1 MILEL
6 WMVGVAIAFLLLIR
20 VPVGLAFIGPSLW
33 WALADGTSSGFAL
46 KTTFDGLNSFP
57 LLAVPLFILVGV
69 MANRLGIADRLY
81 EFCLAAL
88 GRMRGNLAYVNV
100 GSAVGFSWMSGSALA
115 DVAGLGKLQIPQMV
129 KAGYPFGFA
138 AGLTASSSLISPV
151 MPPSIP
157 AVIYA
162 ATATVSTG
170 ALFAASVM
178 PAFIM
183 AFGLCVYIFFWTAR
197 RPDLAS
203 VPFDRQRFV
212 RAAVGAA
219 GPVHTPVILLGGILS
234 GSFTPTEAASVA
246 VLYMLVLGLVYRSV
260 TLRLLLQALRETA
273 VITGGI
279 ALILGAAALLGLIL
293 TRAQVSQNVAEFLTA
308 VSENPVV
315 FMILVNIILL
325 VLGALIDATAVIL
338 VTVPVLLP
346 IATELGIDP
355 IYFGV
360 VMIINLMIGLL
371 TPPVGSVLYITSS
384 VTGRPVDLVFRG
396 VAPFLIPLVAVL
408 VLITAV
414 PEVALWLPR
423 VLGF

>member
-6 WMVGVAIAFLLLIR
+6 WMVGVVIAVLLFLR

-33 WALADGTSSGFAL
+33 YALADGNSNGFSL

-69 MANRLGIADRLY
+69 LANRLGIADRLY

-88 GRMRGNLAYVNV
+88 GRIRGNLAYVNI

-115 DVAGLGKLQIPQMV
+115 DVAGLGKMQIPHMV
-129 KAGYPFGFA
+129 RAGYPYPFA
-138 AGLTASSSLISPV
+138 AGLTAASSLISPV

-170 ALFAASVM
+170 ALFAASVI
-178 PAFIM
+178 PAFLM
-183 AFGLCVYIFFWTAR
+183 AAGLVVYVFIWTSR
-197 RPDLAS
+197 RPDLAA

-212 RAAVGAA
+212 KATIGTL
-219 GPVHTPVILLGGILS
+219 GPALVPLILLGGILS
-234 GSFTPTEAASVA
+234 GTFTPTEAASVA
-246 VLYMLVLGLVYRSV
+246 VLSMLVLGLVYR
-260 TLRLLLQALRETA
+260 TLTPRVFLQALRETA
-273 VITGGI
+273 TITGGI

-293 TRAQVSQNVAEFLTA
+293 TRAHVSRDVAEFLTS
-308 VSENPVV
+308 VSTEPWV
-315 FMILVNIILL
+315 FIVLVNVILL
-325 VLGALIDATAVIL
+325 ILGALIDATAIIL

-346 IATELGIDP
+346 IATDLGIDP
-355 IYFGV
+355 VYFGV

-384 VTGRPVDLVFRG
+384 VTGRPVDVVFRG
-396 VAPFLIPLVAVL
+396 IAPFLIPLLAVL
-408 VLITAV
+408 VLVSAF
-414 PEVALWLPR
+414 PAVALWLPR
-423 VLGF
+423 MLGF

>member
-57 LLAVPLFILVGV
+57 LLAVPLFVLVGV

-88 GRMRGNLAYVNV
+88 GRVRGNLAYVNV

-170 ALFAASVM
+170 ALFAASVL
-178 PAFIM
+178 PALAM
-183 AFGLCVYIFFWTAR
+183 AIGLCVYIFFWTAR
-197 RPDLAS
+197 RPDLGS
-203 VPFDRQRFV
+203 VPFDRHRFV
-212 RAAVGAA
+212 RAAIGAA
-219 GPVHTPVILLGGILS
+219 GAILTPVILLGGILS
-234 GSFTPTEAASVA
+234 GTFTPTEAASVA
-246 VLYMLVLGLVYRSV
+246 VLYMLVLGFIYRSV
-260 TLRLLLQALRETA
+260 TLRLLLQSLRETV

-293 TRAQVSQNVAEFLTA
+293 TRARVSQNVAEFLTS
-308 VSENPVV
+308 VSESPVV
-315 FMILVNIILL
+315 FMILVNILLLILGS
-325 VLGALIDATAVIL
+325 VIDATAVIL

-346 IATELGIDP
+346 IATGLGIDP

-408 VLITAV
+408 VIITAF
-414 PEVALWLPR
+414 PDLALWLPK

>member
-57 LLAVPLFILVGV
+57 LLAVPLFVLVGV

-88 GRMRGNLAYVNV
+88 GRVRGNLAYVNV

-170 ALFAASVM
+170 ALFAASVL
-178 PAFIM
+178 PALAM
-183 AFGLCVYIFFWTAR
+183 AIGLCVYIFFWTAR
-197 RPDLAS
+197 RPDLGS
-203 VPFDRQRFV
+203 VPFDRHRFF
-212 RAAVGAA
+212 RAAIGAA
-219 GPVHTPVILLGGILS
+219 GAVLTPVILLGGILS
-234 GSFTPTEAASVA
+234 GTFTPTEAASVA
-246 VLYMLVLGLVYRSV
+246 VLYMLVLGFIYRSV
-260 TLRLLLQALRETA
+260 TLRVLLQSLRETA

-293 TRAQVSQNVAEFLTA
+293 TRARVSQNVAEFLTSI
-308 VSENPVV
+308 SESPIV
-315 FMILVNIILL
+315 FMILVNILLLILGT
-325 VLGALIDATAVIL
+325 VIDATAVIL

-346 IATELGIDP
+346 IATGLGIDP

-408 VLITAV
+408 VVITAF
-414 PEVALWLPR
+414 PDLALWLPK

>member
-6 WMVGVAIAFLLLIR
+6 WMVGAIIALLLFIR
-20 VPVGLAFIGPSLW
+20 VPVALAFIGPSLW
-33 WALADGTSSGFAL
+33 YAIADGRSSGFAL

-69 MANRLGIADRLY
+69 LANRIGIADRLY

-88 GRMRGNLAYVNV
+88 GRLRGNLAYVNV

-115 DVAGLGKLQIPQMV
+115 DVAGLGKMQIPAMV
-129 KAGYPFGFA
+129 KAGYPAGFA

-170 ALFAASVM
+170 ALFAASVL
-178 PAFIM
+178 PAFAM
-183 AFGLCVYIFFWTAR
+183 AAGLCIYILLWTMR
-197 RPDLAS
+197 RPQFAS
-203 VPFDRQRFV
+203 VPFDRSRFT
-212 RAAVGAA
+212 RAAVNAV
-219 GPVHTPVILLGGILS
+219 GPLLTPVILLGGILS
-234 GSFTPTEAASVA
+234 GTFTPTEAAAVA
-246 VLYMLVLGLVYRSV
+246 VLYMLILGLIYRSA
-260 TLRLLLQALRETA
+260 TPRLLLQALRETA
-273 VITGGI
+273 VITAGI
-279 ALILGAAALLGLIL
+279 TLILGAAALLGLLL
-293 TRAQVSQNVAEFLTA
+293 TRAHVSRNIAEYLTA
-308 VSENPVV
+308 VTESPWV

-325 VLGALIDATAVIL
+325 ILGALIDATAVIL

-346 IATELGIDP
+346 IAMELGVDP
-355 IYFGV
+355 VYFGV
-360 VMIINLMIGLL
+360 VMIMNLMIGLL

-384 VTGRPVDLVFRG
+384 VIAKPVDVVFRG

-408 VLITAV
+408 ILVTALPGLV
-414 PEVALWLPR
+414 LWLPGL
-423 VLGF
+423 LGF

>member
-69 MANRLGIADRLY
+69 MANRLGVADRLY
-81 EFCLAAL
+81 EFCLATL
-88 GRMRGNLAYVNV
+88 GRVRGNLAYVNV

-129 KAGYPFGFA
+129 KAGYPFSFA

-170 ALFAASVM
+170 ALFAASVI
-178 PAFIM
+178 PAFFM
-183 AFGLCVYIFFWTAR
+183 AVGLCLYIFFWTAR
-197 RPDLAS
+197 RPDLGS
-203 VPFDRQRFV
+203 VPFDGRRFL
-212 RAAVGAA
+212 RAAAGAA
-219 GPVHTPVILLGGILS
+219 GPVLTPVILLGGILS
-234 GSFTPTEAASVA
+234 GVFTPTEAAAVA
-246 VLYMLVLGLVYRSV
+246 ALYMLVLGIVYRSL

-293 TRAQVSQNVAEFLTA
+293 TRAQVSRNVAEFLTS
-308 VSENPVV
+308 VSESPVV
-315 FMILVNIILL
+315 FMILVNVILL
-325 VLGALIDATAVIL
+325 ILGAVIDATAVIL

-346 IATELGIDP
+346 IATDLGVDP
-355 IYFGV
+355 VYFGV

-396 VAPFLIPLVAVL
+396 VAPFLIPLIAVL
-408 VLITAV
+408 VLISAF
-414 PEVALWLPR
+414 PGVALWLPR
-423 VLGF
+423 LLGF

>member
-6 WMVGVAIAFLLLIR
+6 WMVAVVIALLLFLR

-33 WALADGTSSGFAL
+33 YALADGRSAGFSM

-69 MANRLGIADRLY
+69 LANRLGIADRLY

-88 GRMRGNLAYVNV
+88 GRLRGNLAYVNV

-115 DVAGLGKLQIPQMV
+115 DVAGLGKMQIPQMI
-129 KAGYPFGFA
+129 KAGYPAGFA

-170 ALFAASVM
+170 ALFAASVI
-178 PAFIM
+178 PAFAM
-183 AFGLCVYIFFWTAR
+183 AFGLCVYIFIWTLR
-197 RPDLAS
+197 RPEFTS
-203 VPFDRQRFV
+203 VPFNRSRFA
-212 RAAVGAA
+212 RASVGAVG
-219 GPVHTPVILLGGILS
+219 PLLTPVILLGGILS
-234 GSFTPTEAASVA
+234 GTFTPTEAASVA
-246 VLYMLVLGLVYRSV
+246 VLYMLVLGLIYR
-260 TLRLLLQALRETA
+260 TAKLRVLLQALRETA
-273 VITGGI
+273 VITAGI
-279 ALILGAAALLGLIL
+279 TLILGAAALLGLIL
-293 TRAQVSQNVAEFLTA
+293 TRAHVSRDVAAFLTS
-308 VSENPVV
+308 VSDSPWV
-315 FMILVNIILL
+315 FMILVNIVLLIL
-325 VLGALIDATAVIL
+325 GCLIDATAVIL

-346 IATELGIDP
+346 IAVDLGIDP

-384 VTGRPVDLVFRG
+384 VIGKPVDVVFRG
-396 VAPFLIPLVAVL
+396 VAPFLIPLIAVL
-408 VLITAV
+408 IVVTALPGLV
-414 PEVALWLPR
+414 LWLPNL
-423 VLGF
+423 LGF

>member
-1 MILEL
+1 
-6 WMVGVAIAFLLLIR
+6 MVGVAIAFLLFIR

-33 WALADGTSSGFAL
+33 WALADGTSNGFAL

-170 ALFAASVM
+170 ALFAASVI

-183 AFGLCVYIFFWTAR
+183 AAGLCLYIFLWTRR
-197 RPDLAS
+197 RPDLAA
-203 VPFDRQRFV
+203 VPFDRRRFS

-219 GPVHTPVILLGGILS
+219 GPVLTPVILLGGILS
-234 GSFTPTEAASVA
+234 GTFTPTEAASVA
-246 VLYMLVLGLVYRSV
+246 VLYMLVLGLMYR
-260 TLRLLLQALRETA
+260 TLHLRVLLQSLRETA

-293 TRAQVSQNVAEFLTA
+293 TRAQVSRNVAEFLTS
-308 VSENPVV
+308 VSDNPWV

-325 VLGALIDATAVIL
+325 ILGALIDATAIIL

-346 IATELGIDP
+346 IATDLGIDP
-355 IYFGV
+355 VYFGV
-360 VMIINLMIGLL
+360 VMIVNLMIGLL

-396 VAPFLIPLVAVL
+396 ILPFLIPLVSVL
-408 VLITAV
+408 VVITAF
-414 PEVALWLPR
+414 PDLALWLPR

>member
-6 WMVGVAIAFLLLIR
+6 WMVGLSIAVLLFIR

-33 WALADGTSSGFAL
+33 YALADGRSAGFSL

-69 MANRLGIADRLY
+69 LANRLGIADRLY

-88 GRMRGNLAYVNV
+88 GRLRGNLAYVNV

-115 DVAGLGKLQIPQMV
+115 DVAGLGKMQIPQMV
-129 KAGYPFGFA
+129 KAGYPHGFA
-138 AGLTASSSLISPV
+138 SGLTASSSLISPV

-170 ALFAASVM
+170 ALFAASVL
-178 PAFIM
+178 PAFAM
-183 AFGLCVYIFFWTAR
+183 AIGLCVYIFIWTAR
-197 RPDLAS
+197 RPQFTS
-203 VPFDRQRFV
+203 VPFDRARFT
-212 RAAVGAA
+212 RASIGAVG
-219 GPVHTPVILLGGILS
+219 PLLTPVILLGGILS
-234 GSFTPTEAASVA
+234 GLFTPTEAASVA
-246 VLYMLVLGLVYRSV
+246 VLYMLILGLIYRTARIRV
-260 TLRLLLQALRETA
+260 LVQAARETA

-279 ALILGAAALLGLIL
+279 MLILGAAALLGLIL
-293 TRAQVSQNVAEFLTA
+293 TRAHVSRDVAEFLTG
-308 VSENPVV
+308 VSGNPWI
-315 FMILVNIILL
+315 FMLLVNIILL
-325 VLGALIDATAVIL
+325 ILGCLIDATAIIL

-346 IATELGIDP
+346 IAVEFGIDP

-384 VTGRPVDLVFRG
+384 VTGKPVDVIFRG
-396 VAPFLIPLVAVL
+396 VAPFLVPLLL
-408 VLITAV
+408 VLIVVTALPGV
-414 PEVALWLPR
+414 VLWLPGL
-423 VLGF
+423 LGF

>member
-6 WMVGVAIAFLLLIR
+6 WMVGVVIAVLLFLR

-33 WALADGTSSGFAL
+33 YALADGRSAGFSL

-69 MANRLGIADRLY
+69 LANRLGIADRLY

-88 GRMRGNLAYVNV
+88 GRLRGNLAYVNV

-115 DVAGLGKLQIPQMV
+115 DVAGLGKMQIPQMI
-129 KAGYPFGFA
+129 KAGYPPGFA

-170 ALFAASVM
+170 ALFAASVI
-178 PAFIM
+178 PAFFM
-183 AFGLCVYIFFWTAR
+183 AFGLCVYILIWTLR
-197 RPDLAS
+197 RPEFTS
-203 VPFDRQRFV
+203 VPFNRSRFV
-212 RAAVGAA
+212 QASVGAVG
-219 GPVHTPVILLGGILS
+219 PLLTPVILLGGILS
-234 GSFTPTEAASVA
+234 GAFTPTEAASVA
-246 VLYMLVLGLVYRSV
+246 VLYMLILGLIYRTAKPRV
-260 TLRLLLQALRETA
+260 LLQALRETA
-273 VITGGI
+273 VITAGI
-279 ALILGAAALLGLIL
+279 TLILGAAALLGLIL
-293 TRAQVSQNVAEFLTA
+293 TRAHVSRDVAEFLTS
-308 VSENPVV
+308 VSDNPWV
-315 FMILVNIILL
+315 FMLLVNIILL
-325 VLGALIDATAVIL
+325 ILGCLIDATAIIL

-346 IATELGIDP
+346 IAVGLGIDP

-384 VTGRPVDLVFRG
+384 VTGKPVDVVFRG
-396 VAPFLIPLVAVL
+396 VAPFLIPLVT
-408 VLITAV
+408 VLIVVTALPDV
-414 PEVALWLPR
+414 VLWLPG

>member
-6 WMVGVAIAFLLLIR
+6 WMVGVVIAFLLLIR
-20 VPVGLAFIGPSLW
+20 VPVGLAFLGPSLW

-88 GRMRGNLAYVNV
+88 GRVRGNLAYVNV

-115 DVAGLGKLQIPQMV
+115 DVAGLGKMQIPQMV
-129 KAGYPFGFA
+129 KAGYPFSFA

-170 ALFAASVM
+170 ALFAASVV

-183 AFGLCVYIFFWTAR
+183 AAGLCAYIFFWTAR
-197 RPDLAS
+197 RRDLGT
-203 VPFDRQRFV
+203 VPFDRRRFV
-212 RAAVGAA
+212 RAAVGAI
-219 GPVHTPVILLGGILS
+219 GPGLTPVILLGGILS
-234 GSFTPTEAASVA
+234 GLFTPTEAASVA
-246 VLYMLVLGLVYRSV
+246 VLFMLVLGVLYRTV
-260 TLRLLLQALRETA
+260 KVRVLLQSLRETA

-293 TRAQVSQNVAEFLTA
+293 TRAHVSRDVAEFLTS
-308 VSENPVV
+308 VSDSPVV
-315 FMILVNIILL
+315 FMILVNLILL
-325 VLGALIDATAVIL
+325 VLGALIDATAIIL

-346 IATELGIDP
+346 IATDLGVDP

-384 VTGRPVDLVFRG
+384 VTGRPVDQVFRG
-396 VAPFLIPLVAVL
+396 VAPFLVPLVAVL
-408 VLITAV
+408 VLITAF
-414 PEVALWLPR
+414 PDLALWLPG

>member
-33 WALADGTSSGFAL
+33 WALADGTSNGFAL

-88 GRMRGNLAYVNV
+88 GRVRGNLAYVNV

-170 ALFAASVM
+170 ALFAASVI

-183 AFGLCVYIFFWTAR
+183 AAGLCVYIFFWTAR
-197 RPDLAS
+197 RPDLAA
-203 VPFDRQRFV
+203 VPFDRSRFA
-212 RAAVGAA
+212 RASVGAVG
-219 GPVHTPVILLGGILS
+219 PILTPVILLGGILS
-234 GSFTPTEAASVA
+234 GLFTPTEAASVA
-246 VLYMLVLGLVYRSV
+246 VLYMLVLGVVYR
-260 TLRLLLQALRETA
+260 TLRVRLLLQALRETA

-293 TRAQVSQNVAEFLTA
+293 TRARVSQNVAEFLTS
-308 VSENPVV
+308 VSENPIV
-315 FMILVNIILL
+315 FMILVNVILL
-325 VLGALIDATAVIL
+325 VLGALIDATAIIL

-346 IATELGIDP
+346 IAIDLGIDP
-355 IYFGV
+355 VYFGV

-396 VAPFLIPLVAVL
+396 VAPFLVPLVAVL
-408 VLITAV
+408 VLISAF
-414 PEVALWLPR
+414 PDLALWLPG